1 MLLMLLIKDKPK
13 TPSDREFFI
22 TFISNLNLKIMKK
35 ILSAFLLLCFT
46 IAFSQEKKPMFWL
59 DIQNFKKEDQQ
70 NPPPKDAILFLGSSS
85 FTKWTDV
92 ADYFPTKTIINRGFG
107 GSRLTDLNDFADD
120 LLSPY
125 QPKQIIIYCGEN
137 DFADNHKLKA
147 KVVVNRF
154 KSFYKKIRER
164 FPNIEVDYISIK
176 YSPSREVIWPQMK
189 EANKKIAAFME
200 KEPNAE
206 FIDVT
211 KAMQDA
217 NGNVRK
223 DIFVEDM
230 LHFKPE
236 GYQIWT
242 KVMTPYMK

>member
-1 MLLMLLIKDKPK
+1 
-13 TPSDREFFI
+13 
-22 TFISNLNLKIMKK
+22 
-35 ILSAFLLLCFT
+35 
-46 IAFSQEKKPMFWL
+46 MFWQ
-59 DIQNFKKEDQQ
+59 DIQEFKKQNQQ

-107 GSRLTDLNDFADD
+107 GSRLTDLNYFADD
-120 LLSPY
+120 LLAPY

-137 DFADNHKLKA
+137 DFADNHQLKA
-147 KVVVNRF
+147 QKVVKR
-154 KSFYKKIRER
+154 YKTLYRKIRER

-176 YSPSREVIWPQMK
+176 YSPSREKLWPQMK
-189 EANKKIAAFME
+189 EANKMIAAFMK

-211 KAMQDA
+211 KAMEDA

-223 DIFVEDM
+223 EIFVEDM

-242 KVMTPYMK
+242 KVMNPYMK

>member
-1 MLLMLLIKDKPK
+1 
-13 TPSDREFFI
+13 
-22 TFISNLNLKIMKK
+22 MKK

-46 IAFSQEKKPMFWL
+46 IAFSQEKKPMFWQ

-176 YSPSREVIWPQMK
+176 YSPSREVIWSQMK
-189 EANKKIAAFME
+189 EANKKIAAFMK

-242 KVMTPYMK
+242 TVMTPYMK

>member
-1 MLLMLLIKDKPK
+1 
-13 TPSDREFFI
+13 
-22 TFISNLNLKIMKK
+22 MKK
-35 ILSAFLLLCFT
+35 ILTAFLLLCFT
-46 IAFSQEKKPMFWL
+46 IAFSQEKKPMFWQ
-59 DIQNFKKEDQQ
+59 DIQEFKKQDQQ
-70 NPPPKDAILFLGSSS
+70 NPPPKDAILFIGSSS

-107 GSRLTDLNDFADD
+107 GSRLTDLNYFADD
-120 LLSPY
+120 LLAPY

-137 DFADNHKLKA
+137 DFADNHQLKA
-147 KVVVNRF
+147 QKVVKR
-154 KSFYKKIRER
+154 YKTLYRKIRER

-176 YSPSREVIWPQMK
+176 YSPSREKLWPQMK
-189 EANKKIAAFME
+189 EANKMIAAFMK

-211 KAMQDA
+211 KAMEDA

-242 KVMTPYMK
+242 KVMNPYMK